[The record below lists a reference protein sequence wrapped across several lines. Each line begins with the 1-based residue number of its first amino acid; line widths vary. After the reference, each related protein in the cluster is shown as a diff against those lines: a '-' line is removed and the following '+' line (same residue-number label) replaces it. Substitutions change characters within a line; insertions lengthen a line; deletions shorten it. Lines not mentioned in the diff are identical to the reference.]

1 MFLTETNQQLLNEL
15 EDAYDRYQKILD
27 ISIESSSSK
36 NNTHGAL

>member
-15 EDAYDRYQKILD
+15 EDVYDRYQKILD
-27 ISIESSSSK
+27 IPIESSSSK